1 MYLKNCAGRKGLDV
15 VDLPLK
21 KHPSN
26 AINAYESEVPMI
38 RQPFSPVTAF
48 SSQAN
53 VANALEELNI
63 ARNKA
68 PVKVGLSNN
77 MLSTTPSK
85 QMFVTDEENRTP
97 MATNMP
103 APRTPSTVS
112 AASMPTTTTPAAV
125 SVPFGARVTE
135 IPPATPKEVPIPA
148 PATPSTVSVPMQTS
162 MTPAVASIPF
172 ETRASEMEE
181 DIEYSF
187 EERRLGFVVPRMH
200 LKPVHL

>member
-26 AINAYESEVPMI
+26 AISAYETEVPMI

-63 ARNKA
+63 AHNKA
-68 PVKVGLSNN
+68 PLKVGLSNN

-85 QMFVTDEENRTP
+85 QMYVTDEENRTP
-97 MATNMP
+97 MATPMP
-103 APRTPSTVS
+103 APRTSSTVS
-112 AASMPTTTTPAAV
+112 AAPMPTTTTPGAV

-135 IPPATPKEVPIPA
+135 IPPATPKEMPIPA

-162 MTPAVASIPF
+162 MTPAVSSIPF

-187 EERRLGFVVPRMH
+187 EERRLGFIVPRMH